1 MTVNIPC
8 GRGHDDTILCQLA
21 IGRWLLF
28 IHIFFLFYVYF
39 KVACKAQR
47 EALNRCM
54 QKQEGLLDS
63 ERKNGH
69 FFLLNGSSLTDKL
82 LP

>member
-28 IHIFFLFYVYF
+28 IHIFFLFYVYL

-63 ERKNGH
+63 ERRKRP
-69 FFLLNGSSLTDKL
+69 FLSPQWVFSNR
-82 LP
+82 

>member
-54 QKQEGLLDS
+54 QKQAGYWT
-63 ERKNGH
+63 RKEENGH